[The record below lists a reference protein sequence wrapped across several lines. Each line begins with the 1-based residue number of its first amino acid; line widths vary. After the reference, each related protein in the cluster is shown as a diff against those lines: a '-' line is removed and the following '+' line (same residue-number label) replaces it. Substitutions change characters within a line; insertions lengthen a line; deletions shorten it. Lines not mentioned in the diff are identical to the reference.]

1 MIKAAKANRN
11 RKKKR
16 RYDWAEWRST
26 AIEKVRALYE
36 EVVQEL
42 PENFTNEEVVCYL
55 EKKFRVSYIKKFSF
69 INTHHLLSQII
80 Y

>member
-16 RYDWAEWRST
+16 RYDWNEWRSN
-26 AIEKVRALYE
+26 AVEKICALYE
-36 EVVQEL
+36 EAVQEL
-42 PENFTNEEVVCYL
+42 PENFTNEEVLCYL
-55 EKKFRVSYIKKFSF
+55 EKKYRVSYIKK
-69 INTHHLLSQII
+69 IVI